1 MSGEPIILCEDG
13 HNDSPGH
20 SAKYCT
26 YVLMEH
32 FLNVIDLEVVDQHQ
46 TGGVSTNMEVFGMRK
61 LLQHI
66 VGKLVVQEI
75 VTDASTA
82 IMALVRKMKGKC

>member
-1 MSGEPIILCEDG
+1 MSCLVSQLE
-13 HNDSPGH
+13 
-20 SAKYCT
+20 
-26 YVLMEH
+26 
-32 FLNVIDLEVVDQHQ
+32 VIDKRE

-61 LLQHI
+61 LLQRI

-82 IMALVRKMKGKC
+82 IIALVRKMKGKC